1 MSNRR
6 IASSKKQH
14 EMIILFDSKKEV
26 FLEEVQKDGAN
37 NKTEKDNFM
46 RYCKQEGITFTR
58 SRLYRK
64 NDNCFVEQKNN
75 MVVRKYVGY

>member
-37 NKTEKDNFM
+37 NKTEKDN
-46 RYCKQEGITFTR
+46 YKEVA
-58 SRLYRK
+58 SKHAYP
-64 NDNCFVEQKNN
+64 FVAQG
-75 MVVRKYVGY
+75 VDV